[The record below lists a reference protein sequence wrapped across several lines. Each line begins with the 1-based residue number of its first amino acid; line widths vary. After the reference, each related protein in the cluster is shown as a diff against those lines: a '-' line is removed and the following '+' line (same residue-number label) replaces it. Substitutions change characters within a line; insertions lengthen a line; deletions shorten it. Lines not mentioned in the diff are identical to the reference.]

1 MEATLALLLIGVVAA
16 LSTTPPARHVEP
28 AWPFSFRLTLS
39 TLEGSP
45 HLWLRAL
52 IGSQLTVLGLS
63 ALLAALLLRTA
74 RSRTA
79 AAALGLGG
87 AGLALLLPALAVD
100 AYPTTYRRPAVSYH
114 AGSIAE
120 GARLYRAHC
129 AACHGETGA
138 GDGPAA
144 PGLPRRPA
152 DLRAPHTNQHTAG
165 DLFWWLT
172 HGIPR
177 GGMPGFGE
185 QLTVD
190 QRWDLVNFVRALGA
204 RAAARGLGPE
214 VEPGRPWLVA
224 PDFTFS
230 VGPIPPQ
237 WLRDFRGRRI
247 VLLVL
252 YTLPD
257 SRPRLVQL
265 AQSYQLLALL
275 GVEPIAVPR
284 DAAPDAIRRLA
295 SRPPILFPIVT
306 GGSQAIVD
314 AYGLFAD
321 GPHAEFLIDR
331 SGYLRARWAVEGPP
345 PGDVNALLAQIQEL
359 NEEPAGVPA
368 PDEHVH

>member
-1 MEATLALLLIGVVAA
+1 M
-16 LSTTPPARHVEP
+16 
-28 AWPFSFRLTLS
+28 
-39 TLEGSP
+39 
-45 HLWLRAL
+45 
-52 IGSQLTVLGLS
+52 
-63 ALLAALLLRTA
+63 
-74 RSRTA
+74 
-79 AAALGLGG
+79 
-87 AGLALLLPALAVD
+87 
-100 AYPTTYRRPAVSYH
+100 
-114 AGSIAE
+114 
-120 GARLYRAHC
+120 
-129 AACHGETGA
+129 
-138 GDGPAA
+138 
-144 PGLPRRPA
+144 
-152 DLRAPHTNQHTAG
+152 
-165 DLFWWLT
+165 
-172 HGIPR
+172 
-177 GGMPGFGE
+177 
-185 QLTVD
+185 
-190 QRWDLVNFVRALGA
+190 NFVRALGA

-314 AYGLFAD
+314 AYALFAD

-345 PGDVNALLAQIQEL
+345 TGDVNALLAQIQEL
-359 NEEPAGVPA
+359 NEEPAGGPA